1 MMNTQPLVIV
11 GDADADA
18 ASCIGDYCEIPEHH
32 QQAVVNRAIDS
43 DRI

>member
-1 MMNTQPLVIV
+1 MMNTQPLLIV
-11 GDADADA
+11 GDADAARCD
-18 ASCIGDYCEIPEHH
+18 GDYCEIPEHH